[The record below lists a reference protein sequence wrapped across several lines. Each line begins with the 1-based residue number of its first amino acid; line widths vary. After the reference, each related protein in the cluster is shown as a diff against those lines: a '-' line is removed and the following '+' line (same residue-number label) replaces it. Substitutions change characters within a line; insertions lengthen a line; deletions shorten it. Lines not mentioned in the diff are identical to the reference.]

1 MLFRFEKSAARD
13 QLAILDPEAQGMEQ
27 AVRGANTTDNTVIRD
42 WMAART
48 AEEPVRTILG
58 DFYWDERGLP
68 VNKPFIMVQWQE
80 GELNFVYPQ
89 GAFPGVVDLVWPKP
103 EW

>member
-1 MLFRFEKSAARD
+1 VL
-13 QLAILDPEAQGMEQ
+13 
-27 AVRGANTTDNTVIRD
+27 RD
-42 WMAART
+42 WLAART
-48 AEEPVRTILG
+48 AEDPVRTILG

-80 GELNFVYPQ
+80 GNLEFVYPQ
-89 GAFPGVVDLVWPKP
+89 GAFPGVKDLVFPKP